1 MRFTPVLHEDVVEIE
16 RVHSSVRRY
25 MCKQCGL
32 IWEDT
37 ITSLQN
43 VIEEKETIDNWM
55 ATTEH
60 VNCTDAK
67 AWTKTIQIGK
77 RYLLQMKGYQPL
89 VTVVEY
95 CGGGLYKILIGNEYR
110 EARKEHLLP
119 WCGEKY

>member
-1 MRFTPVLHEDVVEIE
+1 MKAITIPRSGARFTPVLHEDVVEIE

-37 ITSLQN
+37 ITSPQN
-43 VIEEKETIDNWM
+43 VIEEKEVIDNLDGYYP
-55 ATTEH
+55 EH

-77 RYLLQMKGYQPL
+77 LLK
-89 VTVVEY
+89 TTNHT
-95 CGGGLYKILIGNEYR
+95 K
-110 EARKEHLLP
+110 
-119 WCGEKY
+119 